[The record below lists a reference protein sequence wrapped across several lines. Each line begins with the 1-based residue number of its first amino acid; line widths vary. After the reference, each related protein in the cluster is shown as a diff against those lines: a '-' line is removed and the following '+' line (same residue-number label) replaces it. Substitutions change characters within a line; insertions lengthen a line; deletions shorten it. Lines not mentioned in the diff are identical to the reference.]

1 MSIWLDAL
9 FGNYEWYQ
17 FLKKVTLNVIILAE
31 TTGEKGGDKRAKA
44 IDAIFKALE
53 DAGVKLPFPD
63 FLVTWFI
70 GLVIDLLVG
79 FLNTKLGKDWLAK
92 VNTIVKFE

>member
-1 MSIWLDAL
+1 MSIWLDTL
-9 FGNYEWYQ
+9 FGNFEWYQ

-31 TTGEKGGDKRAKA
+31 TTGEKGNDKRAKA

-63 FLVTWFI
+63 FLVKWFI

-79 FLNTKLGKDWLAK
+79 FLNTKLGKDWLTRI
-92 VNTIVKFE
+92 NTVVKFE